1 MGDTK
6 LFYATDIHGS
16 ERTFIKFL
24 NAGKFY
30 GANVLLMGGDIT
42 GKMIVPIRDQGDGTH
57 KSRLLGTEY
66 ILRTEPEIQEMEKNI
81 RFNGYYPFRV
91 SEREKQEL
99 DTNPQRVDE
108 LFSKL
113 MIEATERWLRVAEE
127 RLKSTGIKCY
137 ITPGNDDRLE
147 LDRAFQASDFVVN
160 PEGRVVQIDENHE
173 MISSGYVNMTPWK
186 APRDTS
192 EEELQKKIDAL
203 TSEVKNMPN
212 CIFNFHV
219 PPYDSGLDAAPK
231 LDSNMRPV
239 IGPSG
244 VMMASAGSTSVR
256 KAIEVHQ
263 PLLGLHGHIHES
275 SGFKRIGRTLCLNP
289 GSEYSEG
296 VLRGAVV
303 TLSKD
308 KVKSYILTRG

>member
-6 LFYATDIHGS
+6 IFYATDIHGS

-30 GANVLLMGGDIT
+30 GVNVLLMGGDIT
-42 GKMIVPIRDQGDGTH
+42 GKMIVPIRDQGDGTY

-66 ILRTEPEIQEMEKNI
+66 ILKTESEIQEIEKNI
-81 RFNGYYPFRV
+81 RFNGYYPYRV
-91 SEREKQEL
+91 TETEKQEL
-99 DTNPQRVDE
+99 DANPQRVDE

-113 MIEATERWLRVAEE
+113 MIAATERWLHVAEE
-127 RLKSTGIKCY
+127 RLRDTGIKCY

-147 LDRAFQASDFVVN
+147 IDQAFEKSDFVVN
-160 PEGRVVQIDENHE
+160 PEGRVVQIDDYHE
-173 MISSGYVNMTPWK
+173 MISTGYVNMTPWK
-186 APRDTS
+186 APRDIP

-203 TSEVKNMPN
+203 TTQVKNMGN
-212 CIFNFHV
+212 CIFNFHC
-219 PPYDSGLDAAPK
+219 PPFDSGLDAAPK
-231 LDSNMRPV
+231 LDANMKQV
-239 IGPSG
+239 ISPSG
-244 VMMASAGSTSVR
+244 VVMAPAGSTSVR

-263 PLLGLHGHIHES
+263 PLLSLHGHIHES

-296 VLRGAVV
+296 VLRGAIV

-308 KVKSYILTRG
+308 KVKSYLLTRG